1 MATYESG
8 RESLL
13 FDSIISGKKTIE
25 GRLNRG
31 KFADYTIGDQIWLR
45 RDYRDEYGILHDGEP
60 RQALVEVV
68 GIRHYSTFIEMV
80 TTEKFK
86 RVVPY
91 AGSPEEAAQEY
102 NQYYS
107 TDEQQQYG
115 VLAIEIGLLEK
126 NPTLDD
132 EI

>member
-13 FDSIISGKKTIE
+13 LDSILDGKKTIE

-31 KFADYTIGDQIWLR
+31 KFAEYCVGDQIWLR

-68 GIRHYSTFIEMV
+68 GIRHYSSFIEMV
-80 TTEKFK
+80 QAEGYK
-86 RVVPY
+86 RVIPY
-91 AGSPEEAAQEY
+91 ASSPEEAASEF
-102 NQYYS
+102 NKYYS
-107 TDEQQQYG
+107 IDEQQQYG
-115 VLAIEIGLLEK
+115 VLAIEIGLAEN
-126 NPTLDD
+126 NPM
-132 EI
+132 I

>member
-13 FDSIISGKKTIE
+13 LDSILSGKKTIE

-31 KFADYTIGDQIWLR
+31 KFAEYAIGDQIWLR

-60 RQALVEVV
+60 RQALVEIV
-68 GIRHYSTFIEMV
+68 GIRHYSSFIDMI
-80 TTEKFK
+80 TTEGFK
-86 RVVPY
+86 RVIPY
-91 AGSPEEAAQEY
+91 ASSPEEAAQEY
-102 NQYYS
+102 NNYYS
-107 TDEQQQYG
+107 TDEQADYG

-126 NPTLDD
+126 NATLDD
-132 EI
+132 EV